1 MNKSIKTKKSFRWAM
16 MGMALLAMT
25 AVSQTSSAASSSSRQ
40 GAFDLGIGAGV
51 AFHSPIRFD
60 LQLNGEYFFWDHVS
74 IGMDLDFL
82 LRGPTTF
89 IFQPFAL
96 YHFDIPS
103 APRWVPYAGGGLG
116 LGVNTNGNGFMDL
129 MIPKFGIRYEIMEE
143 HLFLGTDMSFH
154 VITNFD
160 DATWDFRWLIAT
172 LNYRF

>member
-1 MNKSIKTKKSFRWAM
+1 MNKMKKVSRWAVI
-16 MGMALLAMT
+16 GLALLMVVAF
-25 AVSQTSSAASSSSRQ
+25 SRTSAAAASSSANRQ
-40 GAFDLGIGAGV
+40 GKFDLGMGAGL

-60 LQLNGEYFFWDHVS
+60 LQFNGEYFFWDHVS

-89 IFQPFAL
+89 VFQPFAL

-103 APRWVPYAGGGLG
+103 APRWVPYVGGGLG
-116 LGVNTNGNGFMDL
+116 LGVNTNGNGFMDI
-129 MIPKFGIRYEIMEE
+129 MIPKFGIRYEIIDE
-143 HLFLGTDMSFH
+143 HLFIGTDMSLH

-160 DATWDFRWLIAT
+160 STTWDFRWLIAT